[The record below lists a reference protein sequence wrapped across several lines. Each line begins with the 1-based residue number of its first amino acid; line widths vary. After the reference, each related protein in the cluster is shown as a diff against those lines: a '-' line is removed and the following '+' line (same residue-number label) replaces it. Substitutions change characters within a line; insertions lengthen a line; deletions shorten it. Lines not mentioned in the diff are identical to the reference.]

1 MAEFD
6 AEREDRIAQEILVD
20 TYNEEE
26 IALGWYYYLEDHL
39 NFPFA
44 AEWDH
49 EAVQVISI
57 SNEEICKKDIF
68 VEVEVEESGSKDEFP
83 VPLRNLTPLKADE
96 ATEEAIADWNYW
108 LNQGNSFDFSE
119 EYDEY

>member
-6 AEREDRIAQEILVD
+6 AEREDRIAMEILVD
-20 TYNEEE
+20 TYDDEE
-26 IALGWYYYLEDHL
+26 IAMGWYCYLEDHL

-49 EAVQVISI
+49 EAVQVVGIS
-57 SNEEICKKDIF
+57 SEDFCKRDIL
-68 VEVEVEESGSKDEFP
+68 VEVQTEEAGNKDEFP
-83 VPLRNLTPLKADE
+83 VPLRNLIPLAVDE

-108 LNQGNSFDFSE
+108 LNQGNSFDFGE

>member
-6 AEREDRIAQEILVD
+6 AEREDRITQEILVD

-39 NFPFA
+39 NFPFV

-49 EAVQVISI
+49 ETVQVISI
-57 SNEEICKKDIF
+57 SGEKDCKEDIF